1 MEDVRSWLAEQVNN
15 LRLTEINE
23 PAQYRSF
30 NEPAQFRSTR
40 LVSHVQ
46 TDKIARLIYT
56 NSGTGILAL
65 ASNAIHM
72 LWRWTRSETN
82 PTAKAT
88 TNVSPQIVQPGS
100 GILMTNDL
108 TNANPAESVPC
119 FALSKND
126 SYLMSA
132 SGGKVSLFNMM
143 TFKTMTTFGFPP
155 PAPTYLAFHPADN
168 NLIAIGM
175 DDSTIHIYNVRI
187 DETKAILSGH
197 SKRISS
203 LAFSHVLNTLV
214 SAGADAE
221 MILWS
226 TDKWERMKSTAL
238 NFPPGK
244 TLGAMS
250 NTQVQFHHNQTHF
263 LAVNETQLAIYYA
276 MKFECLNQWV
286 VGGSSAPIS
295 HATFSGDSQL
305 VYASFLDGALRIF
318 TAPNLQLQCQINP
331 SAYLQPGSP
340 MFPTV
345 VAAHPLNPNQFAVGL
360 TDGGVYVFEPLESDG
375 QWGVPPD
382 QQAVSSLHRQT

>member
-30 NEPAQFRSTR
+30 NEPDQFRSTR

-72 LWRWTRSETN
+72 LWRWPRSETN
-82 PTAKAT
+82 PTGKAT
-88 TNVSPQIVQPGS
+88 TKVSPQFVQPGS

-119 FALSKND
+119 FALSRND

-143 TFKTMTTFGFPP
+143 TFKTMTAFGFPP
-155 PAPTYLAFHPADN
+155 PAPTCLAFHPADN
-168 NLIAIGM
+168 NIIAIGM

-187 DETKAILSGH
+187 DKTKTRLSGH
-197 SKRISS
+197 SKRISC

-226 TDKWERMKSTAL
+226 TDKWERMISTAL
-238 NFPPGK
+238 NFPPGR

-263 LAVNETQLAIYYA
+263 LAVNETQLAIYDA

-295 HATFSGDSQL
+295 HAVFSGDSQL

-345 VAAHPLNPNQFAVGL
+345 VAAHPLIPNQFAVGL

-382 QQAVSSLHRQT
+382 QQAVSSFHR